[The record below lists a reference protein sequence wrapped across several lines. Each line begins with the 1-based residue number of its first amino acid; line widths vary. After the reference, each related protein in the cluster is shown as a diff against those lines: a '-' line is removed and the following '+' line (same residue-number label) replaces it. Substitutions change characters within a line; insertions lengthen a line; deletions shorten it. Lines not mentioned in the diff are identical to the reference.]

1 MEWTGWQV
9 EPSASVSNHPNFAN
23 AECCRSKLKDA
34 LLGCLQE
41 EDCCGCCTVGLG
53 SDLLWD
59 TMRLYEIL
67 NVIEWHWMHVYVY
80 IIMFVSTM
88 RNPVGLCICI
98 SEDRH
103 SIASPR
109 VSCKARN
116 GDTSSLRSSN
126 SGLCWRRPWPCF
138 SGHVSTSFGFAKS
151 LKSPKM
157 EALTPLTAIL
167 TREQVGR
174 AEKIEPAPW
183 ISDQAS
189 SSRIPWCC
197 YTPSLSSHLAVCL
210 FAWFAYGIW
219 PVQKFLPSILRQ
231 SQRLHWVQDDLGDPA
246 CQSFTRR
253 DVSTEGMSFSP

>member
-1 MEWTGWQV
+1 
-9 EPSASVSNHPNFAN
+9 
-23 AECCRSKLKDA
+23 
-34 LLGCLQE
+34 
-41 EDCCGCCTVGLG
+41 
-53 SDLLWD
+53 
-59 TMRLYEIL
+59 
-67 NVIEWHWMHVYVY
+67 
-80 IIMFVSTM
+80 M

-210 FAWFAYGIW
+210 FAWFAYGIYGRF
-219 PVQKFLPSILRQ
+219 K
-231 SQRLHWVQDDLGDPA
+231 
-246 CQSFTRR
+246 SFYLQYWGNPKGCIECKMTWETPR
-253 DVSTEGMSFSP
+253 VKASLAGMSPLKACPSAPKLIIVH